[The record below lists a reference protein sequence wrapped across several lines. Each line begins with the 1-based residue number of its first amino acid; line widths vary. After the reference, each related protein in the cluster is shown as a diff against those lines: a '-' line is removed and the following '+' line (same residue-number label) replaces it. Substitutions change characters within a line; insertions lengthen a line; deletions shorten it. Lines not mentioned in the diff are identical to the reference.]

1 MYDVNS
7 IVERVFQPS
16 ALLPSQYFDP
26 RPAELTPEKRLMFAV
41 LIDAVR
47 CLEMGLTGPAS
58 RKRTLAEVE
67 WWLFRAR
74 GDQLFSFEGVCAA
87 LEIDADYLRRGLLR
101 WRDQKL
107 AARTSYMIRRSPVAL
122 CPRLGAR
129 VSHLPHTRRG
139 GRGRQN
145 ASEFLSPPANIQR
158 ETKCG
163 PRRAT
168 VNSGPERET

>member
-7 IVERVFQPS
+7 IVDRIFQPS
-16 ALLPSQYFDP
+16 TVLPSQYFES
-26 RPAELTPEKRLMFAV
+26 RPAELSPERRLMFVV

-74 GDQLFSFEGVCAA
+74 SDQLFSFDSVCAA
-87 LEIDADYLRRGLLR
+87 LEIDPDHLKRGLLR

-107 AARTSYMIRRSPVAL
+107 AGKASHMIRRSRVAL
-122 CPRLGAR
+122 FPRLGPPL
-129 VSHLPHTRRG
+129 SHL
-139 GRGRQN
+139 
-145 ASEFLSPPANIQR
+145 
-158 ETKCG
+158 
-163 PRRAT
+163 RRA
-168 VNSGPERET
+168 GAGA

>member
-7 IVERVFQPS
+7 IVERVFQPTT
-16 ALLPSQYFDP
+16 LRPSQYFNS
-26 RPAELTPEKRLMFAV
+26 RPAELSPEKRLMFAV

-74 GDQLFSFEGVCAA
+74 GDQLFSFDSVCAA
-87 LEIDADYLRRGLLR
+87 LEIDPDHLRRGLLR

-107 AARTSYMIRRSPVAL
+107 AGKTSHMIRRSPVAL
-122 CPRLGAR
+122 CPRLGAP
-129 VSHLPHTRRG
+129 VSHLRRARRG
-139 GRGRQN
+139 ARGRRN
-145 ASEFLSPPANIQR
+145 GFEFLSPA
-158 ETKCG
+158 G
-163 PRRAT
+163 
-168 VNSGPERET
+168 